1 VVGKIVGSDP
11 KLRDEFVIYSA
22 HLDHMGACTPAE
34 AASGTCFCYPA
45 EGNPDI
51 VCHEALDNASGVA
64 AVLEVARAFTNLPT
78 APRRSILFL
87 FTTGEEDNF
96 EGADYFVHSP
106 TIPSMRMVAD
116 VNIDVLAGMRYPCKD
131 FIVVGGE
138 HSSLL
143 HNAEFAVHRFGY
155 EVNLDPFPLRNYFSR
170 NDGYAF
176 ALQGIP
182 AIFLRNGK
190 DGDEV
195 LAKWTASIY
204 HTPLDS
210 MDQPI
215 NWEAGLKAIKVN
227 FLIGYDVAQQDD
239 APTWNKGNF
248 FASLSDS
255 RSSRQKNTR
264 TATGRTAREH

>member
-1 VVGKIVGSDP
+1 
-11 KLRDEFVIYSA
+11 
-22 HLDHMGACTPAE
+22 
-34 AASGTCFCYPA
+34 
-45 EGNPDI
+45 
-51 VCHEALDNASGVA
+51 
-64 AVLEVARAFTNLPT
+64 
-78 APRRSILFL
+78 
-87 FTTGEEDNF
+87 
-96 EGADYFVHSP
+96 
-106 TIPSMRMVAD
+106 MRMVAD